1 MQMKSLV
8 NFCTPQNHF
17 CSFTAQQCCSTLLN
31 SWSRRRLPCLKLI
44 WNKYFTCRW
53 APASTA
59 DWVHADAFSLVVKF
73 CTWKCH
79 FKSIWDVGASRDF
92 HYSGRAV
99 LSFMFLNKS
108 PSTSVVRENATM
120 PFLLFEMFYG
130 LWNFPWLIM
139 TMWIFLKFL
148 FCVNLSFKTAS
159 CRAEVR
165 KTPNLYLLGEF
176 SSLLE
181 LQP

>member
-31 SWSRRRLPCLKLI
+31 SWSRRRLQCLKLI

-73 CTWKCH
+73 CNWKCH
-79 FKSIWDVGASRDF
+79 FKSIWDVGAYRDF
-92 HYSGRAV
+92 DYSGWAV
-99 LSFMFLNKS
+99 LSFMFFNKS
-108 PSTSVVRENATM
+108 PSTSLVWENATI

-139 TMWIFLKFL
+139 TVCESFWNFIFVWTYPL
-148 FCVNLSFKTAS
+148 
-159 CRAEVR
+159 R
-165 KTPNLYLLGEF
+165 
-176 SSLLE
+176 
-181 LQP
+181 QPPVEPK